1 MPRLIVMARA
11 VTDKCTD
18 RQLSVMTRTHYL
30 FGWGFVAICVALVL
44 GATPDTTRRASPASR
59 RTRAEAPA
67 AAAGEEAEI
76 WWRRV
81 RPYCNA
87 VEVRILQRQTA
98 PPATTAGAG
107 YHAACFALAGQI
119 DEARKIIDQLP
130 PNERYRAVGIV
141 FDVGHPVDDAANDRS
156 AAPIMEFVIDY
167 WPNHYMALYHA
178 GMAEYMLGQRNLA
191 RKNLAEFLRLYHE
204 NDGWRANGLTVLAR
218 LQSDTATDLRR
229 PAEPQ

>member
-1 MPRLIVMARA
+1 MIVIVRI

-18 RQLSVMTRTHYL
+18 RQLSVMTRVYYL

-44 GATPDTTRRASPASR
+44 GATREAGRRDAATSR
-59 RTRAEAPA
+59 RTSSEPPTASGGEA
-67 AAAGEEAEI
+67 AAV

-81 RPYCNA
+81 RPYCNS
-87 VEVRILQRQTA
+87 VEVRVLQRQTA

-141 FDVGHPVDDAANDRS
+141 FDVGHPVADAGDDRS
-156 AAPIMEFVIDY
+156 AAPIMELVIDY

-178 GMAEYMLGQRNLA
+178 GMAEYMLGQRELA
-191 RKNLAEFLRLYHE
+191 RKNLKEFLRLYHE
-204 NDGWRANGLTVLAR
+204 NDGWRANGLAILER
-218 LQSDTATDLRR
+218 LRSDTATDLRR
-229 PAEPQ
+229 PAEPR